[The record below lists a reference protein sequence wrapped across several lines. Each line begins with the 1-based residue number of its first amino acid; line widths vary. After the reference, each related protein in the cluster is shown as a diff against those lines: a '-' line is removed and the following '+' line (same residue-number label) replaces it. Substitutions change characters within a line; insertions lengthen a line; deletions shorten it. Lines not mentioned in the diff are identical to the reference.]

1 MIGQAMKARI
11 IKKEMSLMLNILDFE
26 FEEVPIGG
34 GSLPLA
40 VNAGASELPLTEI
53 WLSVTGSNQYIFMY
67 STVGWQAQVTTMTI
81 APELIFRIRRG
92 GFGTNSPI
100 VFQTSDSALLIGNTA
115 ISMNIGMTTAFD
127 HTELPPM
134 SVIGVAQQ
142 YFLTVQN
149 IGVGNASIVGPV
161 NLTGFVLG

>member
-1 MIGQAMKARI
+1 
-11 IKKEMSLMLNILDFE
+11 MLNILDFE

-40 VNAGASELPLTEI
+40 VNAGQPELPLTEI
-53 WLSVTGSNQYIFMY
+53 WLGVTGINQYIFMY
-67 STVGWQAQVTTMTI
+67 STVGWQALVGTSTI

-115 ISMNIGMTTAFD
+115 ISANIGITTAFN

-149 IGVGNASIVGPV
+149 IGVGNATIVGPV